1 MKSFKVKDKW
11 RTNPLSE
18 KPGGSTLLVEESGRI
33 MIYDKIK
40 YVWAYI
46 SKLKKNECVTKVW
59 LQNEDGNSSKLL
71 WQRK

>member
-11 RTNPLSE
+11 RTNPLSGE
-18 KPGGSTLLVEESGRI
+18 PGGSTVFVQESGRI

-40 YVWAYI
+40 DVWAYV

-59 LQNEDGNSSKLL
+59 LQNEDGNSSKLF

>member
-18 KPGGSTLLVEESGRI
+18 KPGGSTLFVEESGRI

-40 YVWAYI
+40 CTWAYI
-46 SKLKKNECVTKVW
+46 RQIKKNECVTRVW
-59 LQNEDGNSSKLL
+59 LQDKDGNSSKLL

>member
-18 KPGGSTLLVEESGRI
+18 KPGGSTLFVEDSGRI

-40 YVWAYI
+40 YIWSYV

-59 LQNEDGNSSKLL
+59 LQDENDNSSKLL